1 MPRKRTTLAD
11 PQCAQCRGVCHVWS
25 WRDFDCRSV
34 AYVHST
40 YANSYVGANP
50 HVVDEVALFSIAIS
64 AGIYATTIHA
74 QDFKDQIGDRA
85 VGRQTI
91 PIILPSIARY
101 MVIVPMILW
110 SCSLVLVWRLN
121 LPESF
126 AFISFTIF
134 VGMRYLVFRTV
145 HDDQI
150 SYYWYNVGRTTSYIS
165 N

>member
-1 MPRKRTTLAD
+1 M
-11 PQCAQCRGVCHVWS
+11 
-25 WRDFDCRSV
+25 
-34 AYVHST
+34 HST